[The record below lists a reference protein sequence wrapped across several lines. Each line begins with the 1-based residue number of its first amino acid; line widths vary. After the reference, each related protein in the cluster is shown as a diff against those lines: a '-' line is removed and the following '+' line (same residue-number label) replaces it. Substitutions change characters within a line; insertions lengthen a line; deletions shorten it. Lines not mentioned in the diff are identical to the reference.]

1 VTDGEWVEAQQGP
14 TPVRRAAPLSFRE
27 KRLTGLLALAPI
39 ALALAVLAPIAAV
52 TGADAGEVVSAALVY
67 GGLLGLAVGF
77 VAVDRLQARQCPR
90 CRSRP
95 ERGSEVCTAC
105 GYDLEHRPRFACEER
120 HHTYLDDDGD
130 CSCGRPLRPLPIVH
144 GVGREIVFMVKLGA
158 GLLVFL
164 LAVGL
169 VLQVIE
175 RNV

>member
-1 VTDGEWVEAQQGP
+1 MTDGDWVEARQGP
-14 TPVRRAAPLSFRE
+14 APVRRAAPLSFGE
-27 KRLTGLLALAPI
+27 KRLTALLALAPI
-39 ALALAVLAPIAAV
+39 ALALVVLTPIAAA

-95 ERGSEVCTAC
+95 GRGSEVCATC
-105 GYDLEHRPRFACEER
+105 GYDLEHRPRFACDER
-120 HHTYLDDDGD
+120 HRTYLDDDGT
-130 CSCGRPLRPLPIVH
+130 CACGGRLRPLPIVR

-169 VLQVIE
+169 VLQVVE
-175 RNV
+175 RNA